1 MKPNAI
7 TASASQTQQQTLQ
20 WRQSRPL
27 LGDWRISRQFIFVI
41 VASLAIMQILIAVM
55 GLIVNGE
62 LILLPW
68 RFVAIVAA
76 IFTGLML
83 FAAVV
88 VMGNRVVTDV
98 TADRRGFSSVL
109 RGGAGFWNWAVIILG
124 TIAGKPGNVSAGLLA
139 ESRRRE
145 CHRWSHVREYY
156 CDEGTH
162 LISLRFRDGS
172 WFDLQ
177 PTPHQW
183 SAVLGLI
190 AQGQP
195 RSHGKPH

>member
-1 MKPNAI
+1 MNTKALI
-7 TASASQTQQQTLQ
+7 ASASQSQRKTLQ

-27 LGDWRISRQFIFVI
+27 LGDWRILRQFIFLI
-41 VASLAIMQILIAVM
+41 VASLVIMQVVIAVM

-83 FAAVV
+83 FSAIV
-88 VMGNRVVTDV
+88 VMGNRIVTEV
-98 TADRRGFSSVL
+98 TADRRGFSSIL
-109 RGGAGFWNWAVIILG
+109 RGGAGFWNWAAIILG
-124 TIAGKPGNVSAGLLA
+124 TIAGKPGTVGAGLLA

-145 CHRWSHVREYY
+145 RHRWSHVKELHS
-156 CDEGTH
+156 DEGKH
-162 LISLRFRDGS
+162 LISLSFRDGG

-177 PTPHQW
+177 PPPNQW
-183 SAVLGLI
+183 AELLELI
-190 AQGQP
+190 AQGRAQN
-195 RSHGKPH
+195 RDKHR